1 MLTLV
6 DSTTGTVVGRAEGED
21 VVLDV
26 ATTGAGPTLLM
37 LHGAEGREADTAFVD
52 ALAGRFTVVA
62 PSHPGFGLSPR
73 PDWCDTVEDLAY
85 LYLDWIERQDLRDVV
100 LVGLQFGGWL
110 AAEMAVRDCS
120 RLGRLVL
127 VDPVGIKVGGR
138 EDRDIVDVFAI
149 PRGELDARNYA
160 DPAAGPG
167 DLTLA
172 SVEDTEHIARNE
184 EALALYGW
192 EPYLHNPRLRRW
204 LPRIHVPTLVAWGAH
219 DGIVSPGYGRAYADA
234 IPGARFEIVDGA
246 GHRAQVEQP
255 ATLAALVADHTV

>member
-6 DSTTGTVVGRAEGED
+6 DTGTGTVVGRADGAD

-26 ATTGAGPTLLM
+26 GVAGSGPPAVVLP
-37 LHGAEGREADTAFVD
+37 GAEGAQADAAFVD
-52 ALAGRFTVVA
+52 ALAARFSVQV

-73 PDWCDTVEDLAY
+73 PDWCDSVEDLAY
-85 LYLDWIERQDLRDVV
+85 LYLEWFERQGLRDVV
-100 LVGLQFGGWL
+100 LVGLQFGGWI
-110 AAEMAVRDCS
+110 AAEMAVRDTS
-120 RLGRLVL
+120 RIGRLVL

-138 EDRDIVDVFAI
+138 LDRDIADVFAM
-149 PRGELDARNYA
+149 PRHELDARLYA

-167 DLTLA
+167 DLTA
-172 SVEDTEHIARNE
+172 APTEDVLHLARNE

-204 LPRIHVPTLVAWGAH
+204 LPRIHVPTLVVWGEQ
-219 DGIVSPGYGRAYADA
+219 DGIVSPDYGRAYAAA
-234 IPGARFEIVDGA
+234 IPGARFETVGGA

-255 ATLAALVADHTV
+255 ERIAALVAEHSA

>member
-6 DSTTGTVVGRAEGED
+6 DSASGTVVGRAEGED

-26 ATTGAGPTLLM
+26 RTTGSGPTLLL
-37 LHGAEGREADTAFVD
+37 LHGVEGREADAALVD
-52 ALAGRFTVVA
+52 ALAEHYTVIA

-85 LYLDWIERQDLRDVV
+85 LYLEWLERQDLRDVT

-120 RLGRLVL
+120 RLGALAL

-138 EDRDIVDVFAI
+138 EDRDIADVFAI
-149 PRGELDARNYA
+149 AREELDERTFA
-160 DPAAGPG
+160 DADAGPG
-167 DLTLA
+167 DLSQA
-172 SVEDTEHIARNE
+172 PVEDVLHIARNE

-204 LPRIHVPTLVAWGAH
+204 LPRIHVPTLVAWGAQ
-219 DGIVSPGYGRAYADA
+219 DGIVSPEYGRAYAA
-234 IPGARFEIVDGA
+234 SIPGARFELVDGA

-255 ATLAALVADHTV
+255 DTLAKLVADHTA